1 MRTLLRKL
9 FSGGGTQH
17 THSSKPA
24 AARQVVPGEPFVI
37 NLYDDR
43 LVVHRP
49 DGQREELAWD
59 ALERVIVRVSDRAP
73 WAGPAW
79 LILAGDAESKQ
90 GCVAPMDAANSDAL
104 VAHLQ
109 TLPGFHQQKLD
120 NALRDAAAGKSRTD
134 AVLWKRI
141 AADKADTAQPGE
153 EAPDDKHRDPD
164 AQHQHQHQSQPQP
177 GAQL

>member
-1 MRTLLRKL
+1 MKTLLRKL

-73 WAGPAW
+73 WTGAAW

-104 VAHLQ
+104 MAHLQ

>member
-49 DGQREELAWD
+49 DGQREELAWT

-73 WAGPAW
+73 WAGAAW
-79 LILAGDAESKQ
+79 LILAGDADSKQ
-90 GCVAPMDAANSDAL
+90 GCVAPLDAANGDAL

-109 TLPGFHQQKLD
+109 ALPGFHQQKLD

-134 AVLWKRI
+134 AVLWKRT
-141 AADKADTAQPGE
+141 AANADNTGE
-153 EAPDDKHRDPD
+153 EAPDDKHRDPE
-164 AQHQHQHQSQPQP
+164 HPSQPQP
-177 GAQL
+177 GAQP

>member
-79 LILAGDAESKQ
+79 LILAGDA
-90 GCVAPMDAANSDAL
+90 ANGDAL

-109 TLPGFHQQKLD
+109 ALPGFHQQKLD

>member
-49 DGQREELAWD
+49 DGQREELAWA